1 MHSIYK
7 RKDSD
12 DLVTLE
18 TFDQL
23 EGDDKDIF
31 DFILRLAFTATV
43 NSKQVFS
50 CSEKESEGDDNKL
63 GLIVVD
69 RDYVRY
75 GLDEI
80 YTFLHLTFQ
89 EYLAACYVARLSVEF
104 QKQIIQSH
112 GKKKHLAVV
121 WKFYCGMTIF
131 SDKALD
137 NFKLL
142 LSQTESNTLLHLQ
155 CAHESQQKCTCTH
168 VVQSKNGEI
177 KLEKESLNP
186 VDCTALGYV
195 LINSD
200 VPVKTMTAMSCHM
213 GPESFAALVK
223 ESGTHSLLIE
233 FLRLVF

>member
-1 MHSIYK
+1 M
-7 RKDSD
+7 
-12 DLVTLE
+12 
-18 TFDQL
+18 
-23 EGDDKDIF
+23 
-31 DFILRLAFTATV
+31 

-50 CSEKESEGDDNKL
+50 RSEKEIRELLSMHSSKSEGDDNKL

-104 QKQIIQSH
+104 QKQIIQDH

-168 VVQSKNGEI
+168 VVQSKNREI
-177 KLEKESLNP
+177 KLEKESLNSA
-186 VDCTALGYV
+186 DCTALGYV
-195 LINSD
+195 LINSE
-200 VPVKTMTAMSCHM
+200 VPVKAITAISCHM
-213 GPESFAALVK
+213 GPESFL
-223 ESGTHSLLIE
+223 SLIHI
-233 FLRLVF
+233 